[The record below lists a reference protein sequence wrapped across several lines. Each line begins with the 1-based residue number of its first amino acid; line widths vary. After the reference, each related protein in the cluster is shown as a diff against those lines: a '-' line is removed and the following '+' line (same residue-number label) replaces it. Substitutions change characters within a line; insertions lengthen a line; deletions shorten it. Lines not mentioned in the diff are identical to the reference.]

1 MGQTNSLD
9 LPEPGSGS
17 ASATAPSRSRWWLWV
32 LALGVIAL
40 GGWYYRSAKS
50 SSRQPTLARPSK
62 VRRGRDS
69 AQATWLWPVRGPPLR
84 NVGVCPVYF
93 MGLGTGRLPGWNS
106 SRLR

>member
-40 GGWYYRSAKS
+40 GGWYYRRREEFQPG
-50 SSRQPTLARPSK
+50 SRPVPSPMK
-62 VRRGRDS
+62 
-69 AQATWLWPVRGPPLR
+69 
-84 NVGVCPVYF
+84 
-93 MGLGTGRLPGWNS
+93 
-106 SRLR
+106 